1 MEIENFIA
9 VPIEVE
15 PIWTGLNTPRIALP
29 NTVTEINF
37 GLRSAGNGRL
47 ARHGRPG
54 QGSTYLRTAII
65 RYPARAVRLKPSAM
79 ECEARLR
86 GRERIISSKT
96 ISPRL
101 SRTKPA
107 CAERELQRRPSR
119 LSPIGY
125 RLSII
130 GYRLSAID
138 YRLSIIGYRLSAIDY
153 RLSIIGYRLSA
164 MQGEAPPAYRS
175 KRNPSS
181 RSTAGKRV

>member
-65 RYPARAVRLKPSAM
+65 RYPARAVGLKPSAM

-96 ISPRL
+96 I
-101 SRTKPA
+101 
-107 CAERELQRRPSR
+107 C
-119 LSPIGY
+119 
-125 RLSII
+125 
-130 GYRLSAID
+130 
-138 YRLSIIGYRLSAIDY
+138 
-153 RLSIIGYRLSA
+153 
-164 MQGEAPPAYRS
+164 
-175 KRNPSS
+175 
-181 RSTAGKRV
+181 STVGAHH